1 MAKKRF
7 AQVGTGGRARFF
19 YHAVATTYNETSE
32 LVAFCDVNQTRMDY
46 ANSYLESVGISK
58 VPTYKHYE
66 FDQMIAETKPD
77 CVIVTSVDRTHDEY
91 IIRAMELGCDVITEK
106 PMTIDEKRAQAILDT
121 QKRTG
126 KDVRVSFNYRY
137 APHNTKVREL
147 IMDDVIGD
155 IFSVHFEW
163 FLNTKHGADYYRR
176 WHRNKENSGGLLVH
190 KSTHHFDL
198 VNFWLGTQPDTV
210 FAMGSL
216 NFYGRTN
223 AERRGM
229 KEFYYRCHGSDI
241 AKQDPFYLD
250 MAASPEM
257 TGLYLNAEHEDGY
270 IRDKSVFSEE
280 ISIEDTMGVMV
291 RYKNNAIM
299 TYSLNSYIPKEG
311 FRVVFNG
318 SKGRMELDV
327 LEQSYVNAGG
337 DKSNEGATKYEKITI
352 FPMFA
357 EPYEVPIQKAQG
369 GHGGGDPILLND
381 IFGVPTEDKFHRAAN
396 QIDGAMSIL
405 TGVAANKS
413 IASGLPV
420 KIDTLVQF

>member
-1 MAKKRF
+1 MAKKRY

-19 YHAVATTYNETSE
+19 YESVATTYAETSE
-32 LVAFCDVNQTRMDY
+32 IVAFCDVNQTRMDY
-46 ANSYLESVGISK
+46 ANAVLEKSGAKK

-66 FDQMIAETKPD
+66 FDKMIEELKPD
-77 CVIVTSVDRTHDEY
+77 CVIVTSVDRTHDYY
-91 IIRAMELGCDVITEK
+91 IIRAMELGCNVITEK

-126 KDVRVSFNYRY
+126 KEVRVSFNYRY

-147 IMDDVIGD
+147 IMNGVIGD
-155 IFSVHFEW
+155 VFSVHFEW
-163 FLNTKHGADYYRR
+163 FLNTRHGADYYRR

-190 KSTHHFDL
+190 KATHHFDL

-210 FAMGSL
+210 FSMGSL

-223 AERRGM
+223 AERRGV
-229 KEFYYRCHGSDI
+229 KDFYYRCYGSEI

-250 MAASPEM
+250 MENNEQLKA
-257 TGLYLNAEHEDGY
+257 LYLDAEHEDGY

-291 RYKNNAIM
+291 RYKNNAIL
-299 TYSLNSYIPKEG
+299 TYSLNSYLPLEG
-311 FRVVFNG
+311 FRVAFNG
-318 SKGRMELDV
+318 SKGRLELEV
-327 LEQSYVNAGG
+327 YENSYVNAGG
-337 DKSNEGATKYEKITI
+337 KKEGEGAVKSKKIVVH
-352 FPMFA
+352 PMFGA
-357 EPYEVPIQKAQG
+357 SYEVDIEEGEG
-369 GHGGGDPILLND
+369 GHGGGDPVLLND
-381 IFGVPTEDKFHRAAN
+381 IFGIPTEDKFHRAAD
-396 QIDGAMSIL
+396 QVDGALSIL

-420 KIDTLVQF
+420 KIDSLVNF

>member
-1 MAKKRF
+1 MAKKRY

-19 YHAVATTYNETSE
+19 YRAVARDYAKTSE
-32 LVAFCDVNQTRMDY
+32 IVAFCDVNQTRMDY
-46 ANSYLESVGISK
+46 CNEQLVQYGAQK

-66 FDQMIAETKPD
+66 FDKMIEETKPD
-77 CVIVTSVDRTHDEY
+77 CVIVTSVDRTHHEY

-126 KDVRVSFNYRY
+126 REVRVSFNYRY
-137 APHNTKVREL
+137 APTNTKIREL
-147 IMDDVIGD
+147 IMNDTIGEVY
-155 IFSVHFEW
+155 SVHFEW
-163 FLNTKHGADYYRR
+163 FLNTSHGADYYRR

-198 VNFWLGTQPDTV
+198 VNFWLGTEPDTV

-223 AERRGM
+223 AEKRGV
-229 KEFYYRCHGSDI
+229 KDFYYRCHGSEI

-250 MAASPEM
+250 MEASPDLKA
-257 TGLYLNAEHEDGY
+257 LYLDAEHEDGY

-299 TYSLNSYIPKEG
+299 TYSLNSYLPIEG
-311 FRVVFNG
+311 LRVGFNG
-318 SKGRMELDV
+318 SKGRIEMEV
-327 LEQSYVNAGG
+327 LEKSYVNGG
-337 DKSNEGATKYEKITI
+337 GSETKEGAIDTNRIVVY
-352 FPMFA
+352 PMFA
-357 EPYEVPIQKAQG
+357 PAYEVKVEESEG
-369 GHGGGDPILLND
+369 GHGGGDPVLLRD
-381 IFGVPTEDKFHRAAN
+381 IFGEPKEDKFHRAAN
-396 QIDGAMSIL
+396 QVDGAMSIL
-405 TGVAANKS
+405 TGIAANKS

-420 KIDTLVQF
+420 KIDSLIKF

>member
-1 MAKKRF
+1 MEKKRF

-19 YHAVATTYNETSE
+19 YQAVAETYSDTSE
-32 LVAFCDVNQTRMDY
+32 IVAFCDVNQTRMDY
-46 ANSYLESVGISK
+46 ANSCLEQAGVAK

-66 FDQMIAETKPD
+66 FDKMIAETKPD
-77 CVIVTSVDRTHDEY
+77 TVIVTSVDRTHDEY
-91 IIRAMELGCDVITEK
+91 IIRAMELGCNVITEK
-106 PMTIDEKRAQAILDT
+106 PMTIDEKRAQAILDA

-126 KDVRVSFNYRY
+126 KEVRVSFNYRY

-147 IMDDVIGD
+147 ILDGVIGD
-155 IFSVHFEW
+155 IYSVHFEW
-163 FLNTKHGADYYRR
+163 FLNTSHGADYYRR

-198 VNFWLGTQPDTV
+198 VNFWLGTQPETV
-210 FAMGSL
+210 FAMGGL

-223 AERRGM
+223 AERRGV
-229 KEFYYRCHGSDI
+229 KDFYYRCHGSEI

-257 TGLYLNAEHEDGY
+257 TALYLNAEHEDGY

-291 RYKNNAIM
+291 RYKNKAIM

-337 DKSNEGATKYEKITI
+337 DKDIEGATAYTKITI

-357 EPYEVPIQKAQG
+357 APFDVPIEEGKG
-369 GHGGGDPILLND
+369 GHGGGDPVLLND
-381 IFGVPTEDKFHRAAN
+381 IFGTPTEDKFHRAAN
-396 QIDGAMSIL
+396 QVDGAMSIL

-420 KIDTLVQF
+420 QIDTLVKF